1 MKIKQELRQ
10 RDKDDFNAVGKYA
23 SNKYYVN
30 QDKKDTAIMDRKG
43 GARLLAED
51 LRQKEQHKYQTKM
64 EERKAAAEKRMQELV
79 KLDES
84 KKKEKDDIKAGKAK
98 LR

>member
-1 MKIKQELRQ
+1 M
-10 RDKDDFNAVGKYA
+10 
-23 SNKYYVN
+23 
-30 QDKKDTAIMDRKG
+30 
-43 GARLLAED
+43 
-51 LRQKEQHKYQTKM
+51 TKL

-84 KKKEKDDIKAGKAK
+84 KQKEKDDIKAGKAK

>member
-1 MKIKQELRQ
+1 M
-10 RDKDDFNAVGKYA
+10 
-23 SNKYYVN
+23 
-30 QDKKDTAIMDRKG
+30 
-43 GARLLAED
+43 AED
-51 LRQKEQHKYQTKM
+51 LRQKEQHKYMTKL

-84 KKKEKDDIKAGKAK
+84 KQKEKDDIKAGKAK